1 MSNAWVAQKKYLQV
15 LGQRMA
21 YVEQGSG
28 APIVFQHGNPTS
40 SYLWRNILP
49 ALAPYGRCIALD
61 LIGMG
66 DSDKL
71 VPSGPDRYTLAD
83 VVEVTLRKLRR
94 DSVPLPY
101 STESDSMPARLP
113 ATHAR
118 RLARRATRPRLDE
131 TEGVLHQLLGDY
143 TI

>member
-1 MSNAWVAQKKYLQV
+1 
-15 LGQRMA
+15 
-21 YVEQGSG
+21 
-28 APIVFQHGNPTS
+28 
-40 SYLWRNILP
+40 
-49 ALAPYGRCIALD
+49 
-61 LIGMG
+61 
-66 DSDKL
+66 
-71 VPSGPDRYTLAD
+71 